1 MAGTSDIYT
10 LKFKKSVQGDL
21 KTIGREASQKIMEA
35 IRKNLLPN
43 PKAGKPLKGKGGT
56 LWGYRVGDYRVI
68 YTFND
73 NELYVLVVR
82 VGHRKEAYRGV

>member
-21 KTIGREASQKIMEA
+21 KRIGREASLKIMEA

-43 PKAGKPLKGKGGT
+43 PKAGKPLKGRGGT
-56 LWGYRVGDYRVI
+56 LWSYRVGDHRVI

-73 NELYVLVVR
+73 NELYVLVIR
-82 VGHRKEAYRGV
+82 VGHRKEVYGGV

>member
-1 MAGTSDIYT
+1 MAGTSDIFT

-21 KTIGREASQKIMEA
+21 KRIGEEASQKIMEA

-56 LWGYRVGDYRVI
+56 LWSYRVGDYRVI

-73 NELYVLVVR
+73 NELYVLVIR
-82 VGHRKEAYRGV
+82 VGHRKEVYGGV